1 MGIKIRRLWQLVKK
15 YRKDPQSFSIGYNRK
30 KPTRAI
36 SSDIENNIVAELKF
50 EKDLIE
56 NRSVSLRSY
65 NYSYIRIRDSLKQHY
80 SQKVSLSTVIDR
92 AKRYEF
98 YIKKSQKKAHNRE
111 AITNYIEEL
120 IQHDYSHH
128 RWNPY
133 AEEVLPHN

>member
-1 MGIKIRRLWQLVKK
+1 MFQLVKK

-36 SSDIENNIVAELKF
+36 SSDIENNIVAEIKF

-65 NYSYIRIRDSLKQHY
+65 SYSYIRDSLKQHY

-92 AKRYEF
+92 AKRYGF

-120 IQHDYSHH
+120 IQNDSSHH
-128 RWNPY
+128 
-133 AEEVLPHN
+133 